1 MANCGGDCTS
11 VNSANLNWFKIA
23 ETGLVSGSLTT
34 GDWGTARVMKDL
46 KYTTTIPS
54 CIPAGNYLIRH
65 ELLALHQANT
75 PQCEHLRKEAMDSAI

>member
-11 VNSANLNWFKIA
+11 VNSASLNWFKIA

-46 KYTTTIPS
+46 KYTTSIPT
-54 CIPAGNYLIRH
+54 CLAPGNYLIRVSIYYTNSLCKYA
-65 ELLALHQANT
+65 EKDVA
-75 PQCEHLRKEAMDSAI
+75 